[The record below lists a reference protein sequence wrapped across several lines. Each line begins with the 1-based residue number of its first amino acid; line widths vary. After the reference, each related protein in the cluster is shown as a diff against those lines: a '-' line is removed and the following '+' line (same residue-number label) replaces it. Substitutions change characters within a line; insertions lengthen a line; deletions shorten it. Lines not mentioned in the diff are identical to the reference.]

1 MAEIIQLWWDE
12 LTGNFL
18 AKHGGKFQL
27 SDCNSRRNMHSDA
40 PPSLFALSTTVTS
53 AHDTFVRPLSV
64 QARKLYPFFSQT
76 NNPSKSNW
84 HTHKQN
90 VTQGFVS
97 RSKVLVTHSTCKVV
111 WFVLLGF
118 PVFSPTSPLQSF
130 WHCLPPPVT
139 PYTPTLF
146 LRYQNIR
153 PPKFDGNDNVGVRF
167 NKCSMISKKTK
178 KEEKKKRTQILAI
191 PKAQDGVTRW
201 HMKLKCTPVK
211 SCTHLTEFTCVHLL
225 GKTFG
230 KSYSITKYYQLL
242 ECRTLYTLMLQLFCV
257 FPRAKWKNWARLF

>member
-1 MAEIIQLWWDE
+1 MTHLCGHCLCKLENCTHLSHKQTTLQNQTDIHTNKMLHKDLFQGAKCWSPIALVK
-12 LTGNFL
+12 LYGLYFL
-18 AKHGGKFQL
+18 AFLCFHPQVLYSL
-27 SDCNSRRNMHSDA
+27 SGTA
-40 PPSLFALSTTVTS
+40 FPPPPS
-53 AHDTFVRPLSV
+53 
-64 QARKLYPFFSQT
+64 
-76 NNPSKSNW
+76 
-84 HTHKQN
+84 
-90 VTQGFVS
+90 
-97 RSKVLVTHSTCKVV
+97 
-111 WFVLLGF
+111 
-118 PVFSPTSPLQSF
+118 
-130 WHCLPPPVT
+130 PVT

-178 KEEKKKRTQILAI
+178 KEKKKKRKQILAI